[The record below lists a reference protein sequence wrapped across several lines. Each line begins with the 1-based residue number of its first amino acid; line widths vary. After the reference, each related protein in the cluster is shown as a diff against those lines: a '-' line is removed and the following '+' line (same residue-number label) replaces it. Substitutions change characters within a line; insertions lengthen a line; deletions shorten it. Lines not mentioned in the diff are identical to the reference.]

1 MTKKKGKSIAATL
14 ATATCSLLG
23 NTVPEPVQAQEEP
36 GWDFNT
42 ALLYYDEADDRVQD
56 ISFNFLAV
64 RSFEDDRSLSLGFVF
79 DTLTGPTPT
88 GAIPFDSAQTFTRA
102 SGLSTYSTAAE
113 QIPLDDTFLDDRY
126 AISVNWEQ
134 PLGRLYT
141 FDAGLTASSEYDYT
155 HVGANVKLSRD
166 FNKRNTTASIGL
178 AFGQD
183 DMDTV
188 GGAPIP
194 LSEMLEVGNQT
205 NKRGNESK
213 DVVDLMLGVTQ
224 VINRNFLVNLN
235 YSFSESSGYLNDP
248 YKFLSVVDAV
258 TGDPVPMLP
267 APGTGPSHQNRFES
281 RPDSRTKHSLYGQAK
296 YYMNGK
302 VLDASYRYMTD
313 DWDIDS
319 HTVDLRFR
327 WPIGDSRYLEPHF
340 RFYTQSHADFYRV
353 SLTGGAPLPSYA
365 SADYR
370 LGEFDAIT
378 VGLKYGWTL
387 KSGNEMSARLEFYS
401 QDGDAPQSQLI
412 GNQLSRDLY
421 PDLDAIIAQFSFR
434 FGL

>member
-1 MTKKKGKSIAATL
+1 
-14 ATATCSLLG
+14 
-23 NTVPEPVQAQEEP
+23 
-36 GWDFNT
+36 
-42 ALLYYDEADDRVQD
+42 
-56 ISFNFLAV
+56 
-64 RSFEDDRSLSLGFVF
+64 
-79 DTLTGPTPT
+79 
-88 GAIPFDSAQTFTRA
+88 
-102 SGLSTYSTAAE
+102 
-113 QIPLDDTFLDDRY
+113 
-126 AISVNWEQ
+126 
-134 PLGRLYT
+134 
-141 FDAGLTASSEYDYT
+141 
-155 HVGANVKLSRD
+155 
-166 FNKRNTTASIGL
+166 
-178 AFGQD
+178 
-183 DMDTV
+183 
-188 GGAPIP
+188 
-194 LSEMLEVGNQT
+194 
-205 NKRGNESK
+205 
-213 DVVDLMLGVTQ
+213 
-224 VINRNFLVNLN
+224 
-235 YSFSESSGYLNDP
+235 
-248 YKFLSVVDAV
+248 
-258 TGDPVPMLP
+258 
-267 APGTGPSHQNRFES
+267 
-281 RPDSRTKHSLYGQAK
+281 
-296 YYMNGK
+296 MNGK

-340 RFYTQSHADFYRV
+340 RFYTQSYADFYRV